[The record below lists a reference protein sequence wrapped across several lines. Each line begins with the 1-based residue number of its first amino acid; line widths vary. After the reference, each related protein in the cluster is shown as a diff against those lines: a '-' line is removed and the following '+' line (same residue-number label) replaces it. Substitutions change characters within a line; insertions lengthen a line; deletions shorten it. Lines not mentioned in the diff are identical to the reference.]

1 MKEFGTDLT
10 KMQIW
15 RTSFEMKLVLKIWSD
30 MIADMVLMFL
40 RAGMTEEESDLYRP
54 LHLNKHL
61 NVRRTALQA
70 YKQRSGF
77 RLLDR

>member
-1 MKEFGTDLT
+1 
-10 KMQIW
+10 
-15 RTSFEMKLVLKIWSD
+15 
-30 MIADMVLMFL
+30 MIADMALMFL

-61 NVRRTALQA
+61 NVRRTALLA
-70 YKQRSGF
+70 HKQRSGF